1 MEGSSERRSPE
12 ELRRQVIVEAL
23 RLFAE
28 RGYAG
33 TSVQDI
39 ADAVGA
45 SKQLVL
51 YHFGS
56 KPEIRQVVIESLAGR
71 WKDLLPVLLDVATRD
86 NDRLDSALETAQDF
100 VRANP
105 HGLRFVLRELIGAD
119 GELLRLLQGL
129 AGPWMRLT
137 ATSLQQAGAI
147 DGDDANVR
155 ALARVQLV
163 GVLILSVY
171 AIFRPDEEPED
182 PALREALYDET
193 ADVIRRVLR
202 GGN

>member
-1 MEGSSERRSPE
+1 MEVSGERRTPE
-12 ELRRQVIVEAL
+12 ELRRQVIAAAL
-23 RLFAE
+23 RLFAD

-56 KPEIRQVVIESLAGR
+56 KAEIRQVVIESIAVR

-86 NDRLDSALETAQDF
+86 NDRLDTALVTAQEF
-100 VRANP
+100 LRANP
-105 HGLRFVLRELIGAD
+105 DALRFVLRDLISVD
-119 GELLRLLQGL
+119 GEMMRLLQGL

-137 ATSLQQAGAI
+137 ADSLDRARGAGDEDSAP
-147 DGDDANVR
+147 R

-163 GVLILSVY
+163 GVLLLALY
-171 AIFRPDEEPED
+171 AVFPPDEEAED
-182 PALREALYDET
+182 PMLRKALYDEAAT
-193 ADVIRRVLR
+193 MIRRVLR
-202 GGN
+202 GE

>member
-1 MEGSSERRSPE
+1 MEGSGERRSPE
-12 ELRRQVIVEAL
+12 ELRKQVIAAAL
-23 RLFAE
+23 RLFAD

-56 KPEIRQVVIESLAGR
+56 KAEIRQVVIESIAVR

-86 NDRLDSALETAQDF
+86 SDRLETALGKAQEF
-100 VRANP
+100 LQANP
-105 HGLRFVLRELIGAD
+105 DALRFVLRDLISAD
-119 GELLRLLQGL
+119 GEMMRLLQGL

-137 ATSLQQAGAI
+137 ANSLDRANGNDGGAP
-147 DGDDANVR
+147 R

-163 GVLILSVY
+163 GVLLLALY
-171 AIFRPDEEPED
+171 AVFPPDEEAED
-182 PALREALYDET
+182 PALRDALYDE
-193 ADVIRRVLR
+193 AAAMIRRVLR
-202 GGN
+202 GE

>member
-1 MEGSSERRSPE
+1 MEGHAERRTPD
-12 ELRRQVIVEAL
+12 ELRKQVIAAAL
-23 RLFAE
+23 RLFAD

-56 KPEIRQVVIESLAGR
+56 KAEIRQVVIESIAVR

-86 NDRLDSALETAQDF
+86 SDRLETALGKAQEF
-100 VRANP
+100 LRANP
-105 HGLRFVLRELIGAD
+105 DALRFVLRDLISVD
-119 GELLRLLQGL
+119 GEMMRLLQGL

-137 ATSLQQAGAI
+137 ADSLDRARGTDDGAP
-147 DGDDANVR
+147 R

-163 GVLILSVY
+163 GVLLLALY
-171 AIFRPDEEPED
+171 AVFPPDEEAED
-182 PALREALYDET
+182 PMLRGAVYDEAAT
-193 ADVIRRVLR
+193 MIRRVLR
-202 GGN
+202 GE

>member
-1 MEGSSERRSPE
+1 MEGHTERRTPE
-12 ELRRQVIVEAL
+12 ELRKQVIAAAL
-23 RLFAE
+23 RLFAD

-56 KPEIRQVVIESLAGR
+56 KAEIRQVVIESIAVR

-86 NDRLDSALETAQDF
+86 SDRLDTALVKAQEF
-100 VRANP
+100 LRANP
-105 HGLRFVLRELIGAD
+105 DALRFVLRDLISVD
-119 GELLRLLQGL
+119 GEMMRLLQGL

-137 ATSLQQAGAI
+137 ADSLDRARGTDDGAP
-147 DGDDANVR
+147 R

-163 GVLILSVY
+163 GVLLLALY
-171 AIFRPDEEPED
+171 AVFPPDEEAED
-182 PALREALYDET
+182 PALRGALYDEAAT
-193 ADVIRRVLR
+193 MIRRVLR
-202 GGN
+202 GE